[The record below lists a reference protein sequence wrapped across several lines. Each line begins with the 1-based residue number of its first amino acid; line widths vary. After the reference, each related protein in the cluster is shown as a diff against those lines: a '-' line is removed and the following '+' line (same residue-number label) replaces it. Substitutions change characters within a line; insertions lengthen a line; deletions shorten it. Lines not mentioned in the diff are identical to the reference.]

1 MKRALFTLMI
11 SVLPMPADKIAVID
25 VEGMTCPLCTVAV
38 KKSLKKTPGVLKAK
52 VKLNTHKAVVRFKD
66 DVDTDALIEA
76 IEKVGYKGKVVKEKE
91 VK

>member
-11 SVLPMPADKIAVID
+11 SVLSMPADKIAVID

-38 KKSLKKTPGVLKAK
+38 KKSLKKTPGVLNAK

-76 IEKVGYKGKVVKEKE
+76 IEKVGYKGKVVE
-91 VK
+91 VKAKK